1 MGLEIPAGTPDRG
14 KALEAFLIVL
24 LVATTITSAIRIAS
38 KIITKQKWW
47 WDDYLALASW
57 VSSSYSLI
65 LTMVEYQKDLRTSE
79 LTYYHQPLKPSAII
93 VLGLLI
99 TWIRLGLGLHEDF
112 VGAQNEKDLF
122 QGAKLFEISII
133 FFDIC
138 ICLPKLSVLFFYARV
153 FNISN
158 RSFRYQ
164 LWVLGALVV
173 GWLISACFVAIFQ
186 CDPIAKVWDP
196 EIPGTCINQFGW
208 YTAESATDFA
218 IDIWILA
225 IPIPHIWSL
234 NTSLRRR
241 IYLLV
246 TFCLSYIVIIIAIGR
261 LIATTQ
267 IIPSVKKDETWRM
280 TPYMYWAG
288 LEGSLSIICIS
299 VPNAISLAKAL
310 WSRGKSHRESNKSAM
325 FERNSSE
332 NYTSTQEGETNLS
345 ESDKQKLV
353 NEADRDVEIAL
364 GNIRV
369 MTDIRVQ

>member
-14 KALEAFLIVL
+14 KGLEAFLIVL
-24 LVATTITSAIRIAS
+24 LVATTLTSVIRITS
-38 KIITKQKWW
+38 KIVTKQKWW
-47 WDDYLALASW
+47 WDDWLALGSW
-57 VSSSYSLI
+57 
-65 LTMVEYQKDLRTSE
+65 
-79 LTYYHQPLKPSAII
+79 PSAII

-99 TWIRLGLGLHEDF
+99 TWVRLGLGLHEDF
-112 VGAQNEKDLF
+112 VGVQNENDLF
-122 QGAKLFEISII
+122 HGAKLFEISIV

-164 LWVLGALVV
+164 LWILGALVV
-173 GWLISACFVAIFQ
+173 GWLVSACFVAIFQ
-186 CDPIAKVWDP
+186 CDPVARVWNP
-196 EIPGTCINQFGW
+196 EIPGKCIDQFAW

-218 IDIWILA
+218 IDVWILA
-225 IPIPHIWSL
+225 IPIPHIWAL

-241 IYLLV
+241 VYLLV

-261 LIATTQ
+261 LIATIQ

-310 WSRGKSHRESNKSAM
+310 WSRGKTHRESNKSAKM
-325 FERNSSE
+325 FERGSSE
-332 NYTSTQEGETNLS
+332 NSTSIQEGESNLS

-353 NEADRDVEIAL
+353 NEAERDLEM

-369 MTDIRVQ
+369 MTDIRVQH

>member
-14 KALEAFLIVL
+14 KSLEAFLIVL
-24 LVATTITSAIRIAS
+24 LVATTLTSAIRIAS

-57 VSSSYSLI
+57 
-65 LTMVEYQKDLRTSE
+65 
-79 LTYYHQPLKPSAII
+79 PSAII

-99 TWIRLGLGLHEDF
+99 TWIRLGLGLHEDV
-112 VGAQNEKDLF
+112 VGAQNEQDLF
-122 QGAKLFEISII
+122 QGAKLFEISIV

-158 RSFRYQ
+158 RAFRYQ

-186 CDPIAKVWDP
+186 CDPIARVYDP
-196 EIPGTCINQFGW
+196 EIPGKCINQFAW

-261 LIATTQ
+261 LIATIQ

-310 WSRGKSHRESNKSAM
+310 WSRGKSHRESNKSAKM
-325 FERNSSE
+325 FERSSSE
-332 NYTSTQEGETNLS
+332 NYASTQEGETNLS